1 MSDLVKRLRDARNW
15 FNNDGQCCGQVD
27 SVGTCAA
34 PACIFDEALK
44 EFYRAADLIEKLS
57 EDLLHSQTRE
67 TEYEEGFTEGLHVGT
82 KNAREL
88 VVAVR
93 DLMKTISGLVNNGTL
108 ELKSDKEAGQFLAH
122 ALNRVEEA
130 IEVVDQQ

>member
-1 MSDLVKRLRDARNW
+1 MIIDAHATDTTPSHEVRQRAN
-15 FNNDGQCCGQVD
+15 
-27 SVGTCAA
+27 
-34 PACIFDEALK
+34 EALANAGEPMSEVTYDALRK
-44 EFYRAADLIEKLS
+44 RIEKLS

-82 KNAREL
+82 KNARDL

-93 DLMKTISGLVNNGTL
+93 DLMKTIAGLVNNGSL